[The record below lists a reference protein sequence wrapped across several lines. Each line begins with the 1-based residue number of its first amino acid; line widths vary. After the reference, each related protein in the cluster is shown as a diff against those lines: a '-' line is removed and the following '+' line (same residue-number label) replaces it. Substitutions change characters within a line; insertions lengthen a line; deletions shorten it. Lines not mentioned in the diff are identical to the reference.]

1 MRQEADIVT
10 GNAPT
15 GLLRQLA
22 RDSSGNTLAM
32 IAAAVLPLLA
42 MVGGGIDMGR
52 SYLSQTRLQ
61 QACDAGV
68 LAARKKLGSAVV
80 TDGQVPADVATV
92 GNQFFNVNFQDGSYG
107 TENRDFAMTLEQ
119 SYAISGVA
127 TVNVPTTI
135 MTIFGYTDVPITVN
149 CEARLN
155 FSNTDIMFVLDTTG
169 SMGDTNPG
177 DSAPRIDGLRE
188 VVKSFHAQ
196 VEGSKGAG
204 TRVRYGF
211 VPYATNVNVG
221 GLLKSDWMVDEWTY
235 QSRIAKQ
242 IGTNPG
248 YSGMAWFT
256 VSATILSGS
265 TSPIAPYNSPT
276 CPASTYVSTVLSQT
290 PIDPGPPQNYDVE
303 YNENGNYYSCATS
316 DGNYTVSGTAYNN
329 VVTRYHIEE
338 RPYTYGPSPIWGYD
352 YNRYQFDVTG
362 AKDADSNAPSV
373 IGATINAFT
382 YSDTSANTYWYEG
395 CIEERSTYEITDYD
409 NVDLT
414 RALDLDLD
422 LIPDVNDPDT
432 QWRPIY
438 RGIAYDRSIW
448 WDGSGTWSLAPV
460 TDTQDDYIVP
470 DWTYPTA
477 SCPGAARKL
486 EEMNN
491 SDVAS
496 YVDNLV
502 VDGATYHDIGMIWGG
517 RLLSPTG
524 LFADENGDVDGK
536 PTARHMIF
544 LTDGETAPLDI
555 LHSSYGVEPLDQRR
569 WSEGSALTLAET
581 VEERFAA
588 ACKEVKKRNI
598 TVWVIGFG
606 TTLNPIMTDCA
617 GPGKSFEASDT
628 SELNEI
634 FSRIAASI
642 GDLRISK

>member
-1 MRQEADIVT
+1 MRQRATIMT
-10 GNAPT
+10 GTRQP
-15 GLLRQLA
+15 GLLGQLA
-22 RDSSGNTLAM
+22 RDTSGNTLAM

-68 LAARKKLGSAVV
+68 LAARKKLGPAVV

-92 GNQFFNVNFQDGSYG
+92 GNQFFNVNFLDGSYG

-119 SYAISGVA
+119 DYAISGAA
-127 TVNVPTTI
+127 TVDVPTTI
-135 MTIFGYTDVPITVN
+135 MTLFGYSNVPITVN
-149 CEARLN
+149 CEAKLN

-169 SMGDTNPG
+169 SMGETNPS
-177 DSAPRIDGLRE
+177 DSAPRIDGLRD
-188 VVKSFHAQ
+188 VVKTFHAQ

-221 GLLKSDWMVDEWTY
+221 GLLKSDWMVDEWAY
-235 QSRIAKQ
+235 QSRVAKT

-248 YSGMAWFT
+248 SSGIGWFT
-256 VSATILSGS
+256 VSSTVISGS
-265 TSPIAPYNSPT
+265 ADPIASYTAASCPSSTYNST
-276 CPASTYVSTVLSQT
+276 LLSQT
-290 PIDPGPPQNYDVE
+290 PIAPGPPRNYDVE
-303 YNENGNYYSCATS
+303 YRENGNYYSCSSA
-316 DGNYTVSGTAYNN
+316 DGVITVSGTDYKNR
-329 VVTRYHIEE
+329 VVRYHIEE
-338 RPYTYGPSPIWGYD
+338 RPYTNPPTPIYGYD
-352 YNRYQFDVTG
+352 YDRYQFDVSG
-362 AKDADSNAPSV
+362 AKDPDGDQPTV
-373 IGATINAFT
+373 RWATITANT
-382 YSDTSANTYWYEG
+382 YSDTSPSTYWYEG

-422 LIPDVNDPDT
+422 RIPDKNDPET

-438 RGIAYDRSIW
+438 RGIAFDRSIY
-448 WDGSGTWSLAPV
+448 WDGSGSWTLAPV
-460 TDTQDDYIVP
+460 IGTQDDYIVP
-470 DWTYPTA
+470 DWTYPRA
-477 SCPGAARKL
+477 SCPTAARKL

-491 SDVAS
+491 SDVAN

-524 LFADENGDVDGK
+524 LFADDNGDIDGK

-544 LTDGETAPLDI
+544 LTDGLTAPLDI

-569 WSEGSALTLAET
+569 WSEASALSLAET
-581 VEERFAA
+581 VEERFGA

-617 GPGKSFEASDT
+617 GPGKSFEATDT
-628 SELNEI
+628 AELNDI